1 MPIPKSTTKAEQ
13 EEELRR
19 LGLHGDDGDD
29 GDELDSKRLNAR
41 KPKSF
46 ADPDFTANVY
56 AKFNNPPKSKTLADG
71 E

>member
-29 GDELDSKRLNAR
+29 GDELDSKRSNAR

-46 ADPDFTANVY
+46 AEIDTAAVY
-56 AKFNNPPKSKTLADG
+56 AKWNAPKSKTLADND
-71 E
+71 